1 MKTSSFLVAA
11 AAVIAVSIPFIGE
24 TDPFGA
30 RTAMHQITSFA
41 PRTAY
46 AASPELSGIEA
57 TSEFSWSAESGE
69 TASVAASAENVVCNS
84 VEPQIENHPYYKKWC
99 GK

>member
-1 MKTSSFLVAA
+1 MRTSRFLVTA

-46 AASPELSGIEA
+46 AATPELSGIDA
-57 TSEFSWSAESGE
+57 TSEFSWSTPDEKVSTTE
-69 TASVAASAENVVCNS
+69 DVVCNS
-84 VEPQIENHPYYKKWC
+84 AEPQVKSHPYHKKWC
-99 GK
+99 SQ

>member
-1 MKTSSFLVAA
+1 MKTSRFLVAA

-30 RTAMHQITSFA
+30 RTAMHQITSFS

-46 AASPELSGIEA
+46 AATPELNGIEA
-57 TSEFSWSAESGE
+57 TSEFSWSVPGGE
-69 TASVAASAENVVCNS
+69 TVSTAASTEDVVCNS
-84 VEPQIENHPYYKKWC
+84 AEPQVENHPYYKKWC
-99 GK
+99 GE